1 MHLLEIKNLSFQ
13 IGGKTI
19 FDGLN
24 LALEPREIH
33 ALIGTNGSGKSSLA
47 YLILGCE
54 EYAPT
59 GGEIL
64 FEGNSI
70 SALKL
75 HERARLGI
83 TLSWQEPAR
92 LEGLSVMDY
101 LRLGNRCADSAAF
114 LRKVGLAPE
123 QYLQRNIDKTL
134 SGGQRKRIELASVL
148 ALRPKLAL
156 LDEPDSGIDL
166 LSIGEIA
173 GVIHSFKDA
182 GASLLLITHREEM
195 VRIADRASQLCG
207 GKIVL
212 TATPAEVAEHY
223 KSRRCTVCDGKECH
237 HASPG

>member
-1 MHLLEIKNLSFQ
+1 MRLLEINNLSFQ

-173 GVIHSFKDA
+173 EVIHSFKDV

>member
-1 MHLLEIKNLSFQ
+1 MHLLEINNLSFQ
-13 IGGKTI
+13 LGGKMI
-19 FDGLN
+19 LHHLN
-24 LALEPREIH
+24 LTVERGEIH
-33 ALIGTNGSGKSSLA
+33 ALIGTNGSGKSSVA

-54 EYAPT
+54 NYVPT
-59 GGEIL
+59 TGEIR

-70 SALKL
+70 NALKL
-75 HERARLGI
+75 FERARLGI
-83 TLSWQEPAR
+83 TLCWQEPAR
-92 LEGLSVMDY
+92 LEGISVIDY
-101 LRLGNRCADSAAF
+101 LRLGNRDADSAAI

-173 GVIHSFKDA
+173 EVIHSFKDA

-195 VRIADRASQLCG
+195 LRIADRASQLCG

-212 TATPAEVAEHY
+212 TATPPEVAEHY

>member
-1 MHLLEIKNLSFQ
+1 
-13 IGGKTI
+13 
-19 FDGLN
+19 
-24 LALEPREIH
+24 
-33 ALIGTNGSGKSSLA
+33 
-47 YLILGCE
+47 LILGCE

-59 GGEIL
+59 SGEIL

-101 LRLGNRCADSAAF
+101 LRLGNRYADSAAF

-173 GVIHSFKDA
+173 ESFIHLRMLA
-182 GASLLLITHREEM
+182 
-195 VRIADRASQLCG
+195 
-207 GKIVL
+207 
-212 TATPAEVAEHY
+212 P
-223 KSRRCTVCDGKECH
+223 RCF
-237 HASPG
+237 

>member
-1 MHLLEIKNLSFQ
+1 MHLLEINNLSFQ

-54 EYAPT
+54 DYAPT
-59 GGEIL
+59 SGDII
-64 FEGNSI
+64 FDGNSI

-101 LRLGNRCADSAAF
+101 LRLGNRYADSADF

-173 GVIHSFKDA
+173 EVIHSFKDV

-212 TATPAEVAEHY
+212 TATPTEVAEHY

>member
-1 MHLLEIKNLSFQ
+1 
-13 IGGKTI
+13 
-19 FDGLN
+19 
-24 LALEPREIH
+24 
-33 ALIGTNGSGKSSLA
+33 
-47 YLILGCE
+47 
-54 EYAPT
+54 
-59 GGEIL
+59 
-64 FEGNSI
+64 
-70 SALKL
+70 
-75 HERARLGI
+75 
-83 TLSWQEPAR
+83 
-92 LEGLSVMDY
+92 MDY
-101 LRLGNRCADSAAF
+101 LRLGNRYADSADF

-173 GVIHSFKDA
+173 EVIHSFKDV

>member
-1 MHLLEIKNLSFQ
+1 MHLLEINNLSFQ

-19 FDGLN
+19 LDGLN

-59 GGEIL
+59 SGEIL

-173 GVIHSFKDA
+173 EVIHSFKDV